1 MYDSAVAVA
10 IQPRRLR
17 FFFGMYVIVSR
28 QVSPA
33 LRHGG
38 EHGQTNAEDVLRFG
52 TQGLT
57 SWRRSTE

>member
-1 MYDSAVAVA
+1 M
-10 IQPRRLR
+10 IRRSLLPYNQGDFV
-17 FFFGMYVIVSR
+17 FFDMYVIVSR